1 MNEKSVP
8 KERDSVPDFNDQ
20 RYRDGTGAGGATVRG
35 GFREELGARDGA
47 GTGQNSSSLSILT
60 SHVRNLYY
68 LLVALIVAQSLF
80 SFESSIQFI
89 DVTVR

>member
-8 KERDSVPDFNDQ
+8 KERDSAPDFNDQ
-20 RYRDGTGAGGATVRG
+20 RYRDGAATARG
-35 GFREELGARDGA
+35 GFGEELGARDGA
-47 GTGQNSSSLSILT
+47 GTGQNSSNSSFLS

-89 DVTVR
+89 DVNI

>member
-8 KERDSVPDFNDQ
+8 KERDSAPDFNDQ
-20 RYRDGTGAGGATVRG
+20 RYRDGAGAGGAAARD
-35 GFREELGARDGA
+35 GFREELGGRDGT